1 MDIKLENMSY
11 QEFKKYCS
19 DRASDGQWSM
29 LEAMACLNVIEE
41 IDKIKVKGLFKKKK
55 TLEAREIEWKKR
67 NYKTKILKLLRK
79 EGF

>member
-29 LEAMACLNVIEE
+29 LEA

-67 NYKTKILKLLRK
+67 NYKTIS
-79 EGF
+79 

>member
-19 DRASDGQWSM
+19 DRACDGQWSM

-55 TLEAREIEWKKR
+55 TLEAREIEWKIR
-67 NYKTKILKLLRK
+67 NYKSISK
-79 EGF
+79 EV